1 MKNKVCM
8 VVIIITVLMLAQFSM
23 LIGCVNAET
32 VTGSDG
38 DVSWSFI

>member
-8 VVIIITVLMLAQFSM
+8 VVIIITVLMLAQFSL
-23 LIGCVNAET
+23 LIGSVKAET